1 MGLVSSSVDGCWGYL
16 LESWTKNATSNWM
29 YPQLQMVCL
38 NIWDTILAITDVLWS
53 FVCKQSWQIQLCV
66 LFMGFISIVLLL
78 LRYSRKGES
87 TRSSAESKIPDVS
100 SWSVFDLA
108 KTAYQPGHTEA
119 ITMLVDQF
127 GYDVNY
133 IIPSTGLSLFLCTCL
148 SGERAAIQY
157 MLKKG
162 ADINSTSQDGDT
174 PLYLATFGIL
184 NSVTPEVAVLT
195 DLMEAGCDVNKANFR
210 GYTPL
215 HRAASKGSVPV
226 IKCLLTYGADPY
238 QASKAGILPIGNAI
252 NAGNLKAAEFLKIHI
267 DNPHVWEVVDPHTPP
282 RIQLGLQSPRRK
294 HLIESS
300 RPNKSLSILN
310 T

>member
-1 MGLVSSSVDGCWGYL
+1 MEMCGVFLR
-16 LESWTKNATSNWM
+16 KTSNWIYSQLPNP
-29 YPQLQMVCL
+29 YPNLR
-38 NIWDTILAITDVLWS
+38 NETWIETDLLWS
-53 FVCKQSWQIQLCV
+53 LCCKQSWQIQLCV
-66 LFMGFISIVLLL
+66 PLIIIIILIIFIH

-87 TRSSAESKIPDVS
+87 SRTSAATNIPDVS
-100 SWSVFDLA
+100 NWSVFDLA

-119 ITMLVDQF
+119 IMMLVDQF

-133 IIPSTGLSLFLCTCL
+133 VIPSTGLSLFLCTCL

-162 ADINSTSQDGDT
+162 ADVGSTSQDGDT

-184 NSVTPEVAVLT
+184 NSAMPDVAVIM
-195 DLMEAGCDVNKANFR
+195 DLIEAGCDVNKANSR

-226 IKCLLTYGADPY
+226 IKCLLLYGADPY
-238 QASKAGILPIGNAI
+238 QASQAGVLPIGNAI
-252 NAGNLKAAEFLKIHI
+252 NAGNLQAAEFLKIHI

-282 RIQLGLQSPRRK
+282 RIQLGLQSPQRK
-294 HLIESS
+294 HLVESS
-300 RPNKSLSILN
+300 RPNKTFSIL

>member
-1 MGLVSSSVDGCWGYL
+1 MDMVSLVDRFSNFL
-16 LESWTKNATSNWM
+16 LTIESWTKIAIKPSVWLYPHLHKPYHDFWIATE
-29 YPQLQMVCL
+29 
-38 NIWDTILAITDVLWS
+38 ALWS
-53 FVCKQSWQIQLCV
+53 FGCKQSWQILLCISLV
-66 LFMGFISIVLLL
+66 TGFIFMFTL
-78 LRYSRKGES
+78 LRYLRKGES
-87 TRSSAESKIPDVS
+87 TRSSAVSNIPHVS
-100 SWSVFDLA
+100 NWSVFDLA
-108 KTAYQPGHTEA
+108 KTAYRPGHTEA
-119 ITMLVDQF
+119 IMMLVNQF

-157 MLKKG
+157 MLKQG
-162 ADINSTSQDGDT
+162 ADINSTSEDGDT

-184 NSVTPEVAVLT
+184 NAATPDLEVIT
-195 DLMEAGCDVNKANFR
+195 DLIEAGCDVNKANLR

-226 IKCLLTYGADPY
+226 IKCLLLYGADPY
-238 QASKAGILPIGNAI
+238 QASKAGVLPISNAI

-267 DNPHVWEVVDPHTPP
+267 DNPHVWDVVDPHTPP

-294 HLIESS
+294 HLVESS
-300 RPNKSLSILN
+300 RPIQSLSVLK